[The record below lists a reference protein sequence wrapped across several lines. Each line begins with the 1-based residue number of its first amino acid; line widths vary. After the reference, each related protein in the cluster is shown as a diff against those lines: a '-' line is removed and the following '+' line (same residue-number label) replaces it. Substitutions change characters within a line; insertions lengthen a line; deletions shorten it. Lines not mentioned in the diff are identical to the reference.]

1 MSNPFV
7 LEIHFYYHPCEV
19 ILYKCFPAVL
29 SFLHAS
35 SAVTRVMSSAAQE
48 AKCPSDNRVCG
59 FCFAFLCQ
67 LNIETVILLKNVSV
81 VDMVHIYIGMF
92 LYLVPVCFYFLSRA
106 NGRKLTYVWSV
117 EIVGTRQSE
126 LCIWNGNKPHET
138 STKQIFLSISW
149 PATPIEDVLVFF
161 EGVTLSIT
169 QRFIKEAHPLVVNLF
184 TTCDPRLHYWPL
196 VVSERNK
203 LRKAGTQIVNIES
216 NANIHSAQI
225 EWYRISVNFG
235 ASVPV
240 RIAFSALWPRANWSD
255 GKKVD
260 FFLFSL

>member
-1 MSNPFV
+1 
-7 LEIHFYYHPCEV
+7 
-19 ILYKCFPAVL
+19 
-29 SFLHAS
+29 
-35 SAVTRVMSSAAQE
+35 MSSAAQE

-138 STKQIFLSISW
+138 STKQIFLSISL

-184 TTCDPRLHYWPL
+184 TTFDPRLHYWPL

-255 GKKVD
+255 GRKVD
-260 FFLFSL
+260 FFFVLALICARPRVRHKLGMAGTQANLKMKCIYVWIINSLSRIKV